1 MLSAEENERL
11 TRTGPGT
18 PMGELL
24 RRFWL
29 PALLPNEL
37 PSSDCAPVRVRLLSV
52 DLVAFRDTEG
62 RLGLI
67 DAHCAHRRRPLFFC
81 PKANCG
87 VSCAFPR
94 SKPFFGR

>member
-1 MLSAEENERL
+1 MLSREENEML

-29 PALLPNEL
+29 PALLPDEL
-37 PSSDCAPVRVRLLSV
+37 PAPDCTPVRVRLLSE

-67 DAHCAHRRRPLFFC
+67 GAYTLSSRPARCLPAHRQLC
-81 PKANCG
+81 EDYGA
-87 VSCAFPR
+87 VAQEVQ
-94 SKPFFGR
+94 